1 MNAPKNISPLI
12 RAGRW
17 AFFLG
22 GMAYGSSRLA
32 SLKVSDAP
40 LREAAIKK
48 ATEEHYKHLAEVE
61 KSNKDNMI
69 MLAQAAGVK
78 V

>member
-17 AFFLG
+17 VFFLSG
-22 GMAYGSSRLA
+22 VAYGSNKLA
-32 SLKVSDAP
+32 ALQVSDAP

-48 ATEEHYKHLAEVE
+48 ATEEHYKQVDFVNKTNAENMVSLAH
-61 KSNKDNMI
+61 
-69 MLAQAAGVK
+69 AAGVK

>member
-1 MNAPKNISPLI
+1 M
-12 RAGRW
+12 
-17 AFFLG
+17 
-22 GMAYGSSRLA
+22 YGSSRLA

-48 ATEEHYKHLAEVE
+48 ATAEHHKHVAEVT
-61 KSNKDNMI
+61 KTNADNMI
-69 MLAQAAGVK
+69 DLAKAAGVK